1 MTTEQAKKKPV
12 KRKNVQEKF
21 MLMLTLIFVL
31 GVVVL
36 TITPE
41 GNGYR
46 GIAMTTY
53 TCLVTFVI
61 FKWGL

>member
-1 MTTEQAKKKPV
+1 MTAQPTNKKPA

-21 MLMLTLIFVL
+21 MLMLTLIFIL

-36 TITPE
+36 TVTPE
-41 GNGYR
+41 ESGLR
-46 GIAMTTY
+46 GVAMATY